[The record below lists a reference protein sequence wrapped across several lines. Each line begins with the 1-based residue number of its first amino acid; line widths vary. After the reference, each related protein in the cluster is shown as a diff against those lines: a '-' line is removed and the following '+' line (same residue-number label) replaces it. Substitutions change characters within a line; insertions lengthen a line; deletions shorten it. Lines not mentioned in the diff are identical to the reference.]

1 MKTFKTF
8 VDERLSE
15 EQQALL
21 ESGLARIHAH
31 MEAGRSLGIISA
43 WTGDKTKKENDEAHK
58 RLGKRIGELGYGR
71 IQATGRSQ
79 WGPER
84 SYVVPNITHEHLKK
98 LGDEFEQQ
106 AVIHAQGNKA
116 HLHHLKASET
126 PGKKEAIGSQ
136 HFNKPNDY
144 GITILKGVGFN
155 PKDTREPTRSFTFK
169 EEAETDYVLV
179 SLEVPPSGQLNPFP
193 KPYT

>member
-1 MKTFKTF
+1 MKSFKTF
-8 VDERLSE
+8 LNE

-21 ESGLARIHAH
+21 EAGLARIHDH
-31 MEAGRSLGIISA
+31 LSSGRSVGIISA
-43 WTGDKTKKENDEAHK
+43 SLGDKTKKENDEAHK
-58 RLGKRIGELGYGR
+58 RLGKRLGELGYGK

-84 SYVVPNITHEHLKK
+84 SYVVPNITHDHIKK

-106 AVIHAQGNKA
+106 AVIHAQGKKA
-116 HLHHLKASET
+116 HLHYLKAA
-126 PGKKEAIGSQ
+126 GKEKEGTQEAIGSK
-136 HFNKPNDY
+136 HFNTPNDY
-144 GITILKGVGFN
+144 GVTILKGIGFN

-169 EEAETDYVLV
+169 EEADAGEYVLL

-193 KPYT
+193 KPYK